1 MKIIKPSY
9 EILNLPP
16 GKEIMK
22 HLELAGRTCYKSEDK
37 ICEGSAESLL
47 RRLVRSG
54 HESVIEHISFSV
66 RFICDRGITHELVR
80 HRLCSFSQESTR
92 YANYGNEKFGRE
104 ITVIKPRF
112 WAENSRE
119 FLIWATAMYEAEKK
133 YMMLLDSGAKAQE
146 ARAVLPTCL
155 KADIITTAN
164 LREWKHIFKLRCA
177 KASHPQIRELMLP
190 LLDDVS
196 KRVPVIFDDLREKL
210 NDDIIKF
217 GRP

>member
-16 GKEIMK
+16 GDEILK

-37 ICEGSAESLL
+37 IAEGSAESLL

-92 YANYGNEKFGRE
+92 YANYGNKKFGRE
-104 ITVIKPRF
+104 ITVIKPSF
-112 WAENSRE
+112 WENNSAQYAEWLR
-119 FLIWATAMYEAEKK
+119 AMRGCEKA
-133 YMMLLDSGAKAQE
+133 YMDLLDMGASAQE
-146 ARAVLPTCL
+146 ARSVLPNSL
-155 KADIITTAN
+155 KADIIVTGN
-164 LREWKHIFKLRCA
+164 VREFRHILNLRCA

-190 LLDDVS
+190 LLEDLNA
-196 KRVPVIFDDLREKL
+196 RVPVLFGDLYKKYIL
-210 NDDIIKF
+210 
-217 GRP
+217 